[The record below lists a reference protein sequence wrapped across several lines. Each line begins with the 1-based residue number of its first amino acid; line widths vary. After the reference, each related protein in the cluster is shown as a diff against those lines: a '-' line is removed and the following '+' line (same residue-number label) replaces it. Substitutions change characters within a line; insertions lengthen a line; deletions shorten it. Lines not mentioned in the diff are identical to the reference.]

1 MTTFDPEK
9 ISCLLKALVLLYKK
23 YFKVLG
29 PIKMYPYLVIL
40 FTQDTFKSC
49 KLLLLQFILVT
60 FAVED

>member
-9 ISCLLKALVLLYKK
+9 NSCLLKALVLLYKK

-29 PIKMYPYLVIL
+29 PIKMYPYLAIL
-40 FTQDTFKSC
+40 FTQDAFKSC

-60 FAVED
+60 FVVED